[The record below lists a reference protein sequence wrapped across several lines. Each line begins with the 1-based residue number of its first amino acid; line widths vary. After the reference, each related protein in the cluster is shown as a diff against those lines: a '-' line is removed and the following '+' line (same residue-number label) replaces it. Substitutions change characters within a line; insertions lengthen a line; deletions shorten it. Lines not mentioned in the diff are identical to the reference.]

1 MSNRYS
7 YQELVAINNAV
18 DESVNSFVREQAEK
32 DLRKEI
38 LERMK
43 DEFEMSKEEL
53 ILFKNSVVERYKE
66 NITEKV
72 TILEESLAF
81 NDSLLEA
88 EMKLRSVSAAN
99 G

>member
-53 ILFKNSVVERYKE
+53 ILFKNAVVERYKE

>member
-53 ILFKNSVVERYKE
+53 TLFKNAVVERYKE